1 MTGEAG
7 ICQKEQEKSVIIE
20 SNAIIDPGY
29 GGISKLCPKIENIYD
44 NDDQDQWHND
54 CKKSN
59 GEHFQVLEVRIHCNS
74 LCYNHLEYYAEGAI
88 HYFAWD

>member
-1 MTGEAG
+1 LTGEAG

-44 NDDQDQWHND
+44 NDDQDQ
-54 CKKSN
+54 
-59 GEHFQVLEVRIHCNS
+59 
-74 LCYNHLEYYAEGAI
+74 
-88 HYFAWD
+88 